1 MDPEQVEALRKAYN
15 REHPGERAIPKGP
28 HVWGEITRRLKKV
41 CDEATLACVTHAL
54 VRKPAAPI
62 SWKTNG
68 SEWLS
73 SDDIDKSQE
82 YYSEIIPDYY
92 YVGSVPIDFDRRK
105 KTGQC
110 LVSSLC
116 SLSISNL
123 YKKGYRRVGVVFNTD
138 DSDGPGEHWIAAFAD
153 FRDPAA
159 PTITFF
165 DSYAQEPEPEIQELM
180 QRWKKQLDDMKKFSK
195 PVELRY
201 NALRHQYKDGQCGM
215 YCVYFLHCC
224 LFNIPMD
231 HEVPDDI
238 IKHMRRLFFE
248 YKVRRSK

>member
-1 MDPEQVEALRKAYN
+1 MDPKQVEALRKAYN
-15 REHPGERAIPKGP
+15 KEHPGERLIPKGP
-28 HVWGEITRRLKKV
+28 DVWGEITTRLKKV
-41 CDEATLACVTHAL
+41 CDAATLACITHAL

-62 SWKTNG
+62 SWATNG

-82 YYSEIIPDYY
+82 YYSELIPNYY

-116 SLSISNL
+116 SLAIDRL

-153 FRDPAA
+153 FHDSA

-165 DSYAQEPEPEIQELM
+165 DSYAQDPEPEVQELM
-180 QRWKKQLDDMKKFSK
+180 RRWKKQLDGMGKFSK
-195 PVELRY
+195 PTELRY
-201 NALRHQYKDGQCGM
+201 NDIRHQYGDGQCGM
-215 YCVYFLHCC
+215 YCIYFLHCC

-231 HEVPDDI
+231 QKVPDPSM
-238 IKHMRRLFFE
+238 KHMRRLFFE
-248 YKVRRSK
+248 FKDRRSK